1 MRTAA
6 LVIVWA
12 GCAHAPPAV
21 DIKDLSH
28 RVIDAF
34 DHGKRDEVE
43 PRLAPGYVH
52 VEDGAPRDR
61 AKDLASLAK
70 WKPDGP
76 HVVERKWSD
85 EQVLATGTEAVFV
98 GRALERSSGS
108 RGGYSYDGRY
118 TLAWH
123 YEQGAWRLA
132 LWTWT
137 RAGATAERDV
147 WNDIFK
153 NGTGYE
159 TKPNKLL
166 VDTVE
171 KVAPGTALDIAS
183 GQGRNVLFLAMK
195 GWKTTGI
202 DFSHEGME
210 QARAKAK
217 SQNLDVTWREEDVDV
232 ADLGT
237 ATFDLVTLIYAGS
250 DPKIIAKAQRAL
262 KPGGLFVCEY
272 FHTAPDDKDG
282 FHTGDLA
289 RAFTGYEILHDEV
302 VDDRPDW
309 AADRASL
316 VRFVAR
322 KR

>member
-1 MRTAA
+1 MRAA
-6 LVIVWA
+6 LTIA
-12 GCAHAPPAV
+12 LAACAAAPPPVV
-21 DIKDLSH
+21 DIKGLSH
-28 RVIDAF
+28 QVIDAF
-34 DHGKRDEVE
+34 DHGKRDDVE

-52 VEDGAPRDR
+52 IEGGAPRDR
-61 AKDLASLAK
+61 AKDLANLAK

-76 HVVERKWSD
+76 HIIERKWSE

-98 GRALERSSGS
+98 GRALERSAGA

-137 RAGATAERDV
+137 RAGATAESDV

-183 GQGRNVLFLAMK
+183 GQGRNVLFLASK

-217 SQNLDVTWREEDVDV
+217 TQNLDVTWREEDVDV

-237 ATFDLVTLIYAGS
+237 ATFDLVTLIYAGH
-250 DPKIIAKAQRAL
+250 DPKIIAKAQQAL

-272 FHTAPDDKDG
+272 FHATPDDKDA
-282 FHTGDLA
+282 FATGELA
-289 RAFTGYEILHDEV
+289 KQFGGYEILRDEV
-302 VDDRPDW
+302 VEDTPDW
-309 AADRASL
+309 AVDRASL